1 MTPRHT
7 HTLDF
12 ETSLERIINP
22 WTEDDSIRQLDRRRS
37 AQSEAL
43 RYAELNHY
51 LPNHDPG

>member
-22 WTEDDSIRQLDRRRS
+22 WTEDNSIRQLDRRRS